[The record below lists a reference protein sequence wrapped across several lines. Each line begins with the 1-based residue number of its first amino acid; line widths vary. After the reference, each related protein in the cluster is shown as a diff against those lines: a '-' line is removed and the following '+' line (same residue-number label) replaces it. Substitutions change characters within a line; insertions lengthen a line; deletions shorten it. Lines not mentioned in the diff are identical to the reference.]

1 MRILSALLVAAALTV
16 PELVGKAE
24 VRASF
29 LSPYSWRIEGVRDRA
44 PAALRT
50 HYCPYRN
57 ITNEPAVFGQD
68 RLGGFWLVLP
78 SVPAVCSVKDWNGPL
93 TLRYGP

>member
-44 PAALRT
+44 PAALAPTTAPTATSRT
-50 HYCPYRN
+50 NPRSSGRTASAASGWYCRPFPRC
-57 ITNEPAVFGQD
+57 A
-68 RLGGFWLVLP
+68 R
-78 SVPAVCSVKDWNGPL
+78 
-93 TLRYGP
+93 